1 MLILTIDLRLT
12 HGLALAALAGLLG
25 LTQTV
30 AQPAAGSG
38 DLVIAGGGVTTGGA
52 YYDVMGHLVANRL
65 SGRRIGVIAAATN
78 PPSTST
84 ANTLNSRFG
93 AGTAVHLD
101 ISETNGRANDP
112 VIADL
117 IRTCGAIYYPGGSQ
131 AMLAR
136 TMLNSNGTPTLAQQ
150 AVLEIY
156 AQGAPIGGSSA
167 GAAIMSDPMISEGD
181 SDLALLI
188 GPGTSSS
195 SGVRLRKGLGY
206 DTNVLYCQHHLERG
220 RFGRL
225 LSALARGNVGTK
237 LGIGIAE
244 DTAAVIRHEAKT
256 ATIIGVKGAI
266 VIDTSAAQLGPDMEI
281 YGALVHYIDRGD
293 VYHFDTKAITPA
305 AGKVLRA
312 PALPAATIAAPAWT
326 DHAIFNLIT
335 RLADTQNTEQAIAI
349 DPNFDVIFRKSP
361 QTTIWRKPSE
371 PAGSRPTWTVTHLE
385 VSVVRR
391 AWDPNNN
398 IQQDFR
404 FDEPAGTGLAATM
417 NMAQPGLTWSGNW
430 DDTSTTGNGT
440 LRLRR
445 AGTNNNRRFDVQ
457 PPENAE
463 HLSLV
468 VRFAGWRFGNAG
480 ATFGEPA
487 LRVNFMNG
495 TAAAQ
500 PGDVTAGFR
509 IAHVAGQGVTL
520 EAQSGGTGSTGS
532 TAALLWPSI
541 MEEPVTIV
549 TRYHRTQHT
558 YVVYYQVSDGPYV
571 EFFRGATAPDRDS
584 ISARMAAAGDFKGGT
599 TTATMNYLDID
610 RIMVARELPGRALE
624 VTGTQ
629 VAASDLLK
637 VDYAVDAADDGP
649 WQVALI
655 VSADGGETWIR
666 AEQAGGDVGSGVMT
680 GAGRQITWDA
690 AQGLEANF
698 LGNLLVHVEV
708 GRSLDDAAFVPD
720 ENLQA
725 SHAHVDLR
733 RFPDAPYFGGYGDS
747 RPHALAID
755 AGGTLRFDLFAVPPY
770 RYAVEGSTDL
780 RNWSPVTITLPGTGP
795 ALAIEPAEP
804 GTVTGI
810 EVPTTTFP
818 YFRVVQNR

>member
-1 MLILTIDLRLT
+1 MFPRLGCAL
-12 HGLALAALAGLLG
+12 GLLVVAGLLAS
-25 LTQTV
+25 TQST
-30 AQPAAGSG
+30 AQPAPGSG

-65 SGRRIGVIAAATN
+65 DGKRIGVIAAASD

-84 ANTLNSRFG
+84 ANNLNSRYG
-93 AGTAVHLD
+93 AGTAVHID

-112 VIADL
+112 LIADL

-167 GAAIMSDPMISEGD
+167 GAAIMSDPMISDGD

-188 GPGTSSS
+188 GPGTSSG

-206 DTNVLYCQHHLERG
+206 DPSVLYCQHHLERG

-225 LSALARGNVGTK
+225 LSALARGNVGTD

-244 DTAAVIRHEAKT
+244 NTATVIRHEEKT
-256 ATIIGVKGAI
+256 ATVIGVKGAI

-281 YGALVHYIDRGD
+281 YGAVVHYIDRGD
-293 VYHFDTKAITPA
+293 VYHFDTKVITPA

-312 PALPAATIAAPAWT
+312 PSLPAANIAAPAWT

-335 RLADTQNTEQAIAI
+335 RLADTQNTEEAIAI
-349 DPNFDVIFRKSP
+349 DPNFDVIFRKTP
-361 QTTIWRKPSE
+361 QTQVWRKPSE
-371 PAGSRPTWTVTHLE
+371 PSGSRPTWTVSNLE

-430 DDTSTTGNGT
+430 DDTVTTGNGA

-463 HLSLV
+463 ILSLV
-468 VRFAGWRFGNAG
+468 VTFSGWRFGNAG

-500 PGDVTAGFR
+500 PSEITAGFR
-509 IAHVAGQGVTL
+509 FAHVAGQGVTL
-520 EAQSGGTGSTGS
+520 EAQSGGTNSTDS
-532 TAALLWPSI
+532 AAELLWPSV
-541 MEEPVTIV
+541 MDESVTIV
-549 TRYHRTQHT
+549 TRYHRTQNT
-558 YVVYYQVSDGPYV
+558 YVVYYQVGDGPYV
-571 EFFRGATAPDRDS
+571 EFFRGQTSVVRDS
-584 ISARMAAAGDFKGGT
+584 ISVRMAAAGDFKGGT
-599 TTATMNYLDID
+599 NSATMNYLDID
-610 RIMVARELPGRALE
+610 RIYVARELPGRARE

-629 VAASDLLK
+629 VAGSDRFR
-637 VDYAVDAADDGP
+637 VNYAVDAADDGP
-649 WQVALI
+649 WQAALY
-655 VSADGGETWIR
+655 VSVDGGENWIL
-666 AEQAGGDVGSGVMT
+666 AEQATGDVGSGVAT
-680 GAGRQITWDA
+680 GTDRQIVWDA
-690 AQGLEANF
+690 AQGLEADF
-698 LGNLLVHVEV
+698 LGELLVHVEV
-708 GRSLDDAAFVPD
+708 GRALDDGAFSPGEGAD
-720 ENLQA
+720 FGQ
-725 SHAHVDLR
+725 SFIDLR

-747 RPHALAID
+747 RPHALAVD

-770 RYAVEGSTDL
+770 RYSVEGSTDL
-780 RNWSPVTITLPGTGP
+780 RTWTPVSISLPGTGFADHIVP
-795 ALAIEPAEP
+795 TQP
-804 GTVTGI
+804 GAVTGI
-810 EVPTTTFP
+810 EIPTHTFP
-818 YFRVVQNR
+818 YFRVVQER